1 MSFKK
6 GLPQMVWRAALCLI
20 GTVIAA
26 SANAAVFVTAR
37 DGDTTPVKISI
48 KDDTRIKVQGTKIV
62 DLIGDVYDE
71 EKNPAGALIVDRD
84 DDGEVFV
91 QPRRN
96 TEMEDARGHGPLE
109 LRPIKVTLKTT
120 RGKYSLLLQ
129 PIDIPGDTLIV
140 EPKGAARN
148 PGKGQP
154 VAVQGEKAEFQ
165 LATPGAAAPAKNSS
179 HYRKLK
185 AMMLAMVENI
195 QPANV
200 EIQQVGEKVSL
211 WKEAEFVLIDKWL
224 ADEWVGERYRLKNV
238 SGDKLVMEEKEFF
251 RDGVVGITVR
261 AHELKANEN
270 TDVFV
275 VRLRNDGE

>member
-1 MSFKK
+1 MMNK
-6 GLPQMVWRAALCLI
+6 GVPRLVWRAALCLI
-20 GTVIAA
+20 GAA
-26 SANAAVFVTAR
+26 VSVSASAAVFVSAR

-71 EKNPAGALIVDRD
+71 EKNPSGALIVDRD

-91 QPRRN
+91 QPRRVG
-96 TEMEDARGHGPLE
+96 DAEESRTHPVLE
-109 LRPIKVTLKTT
+109 LPAIKVTLKTT

-129 PIDIPGDTLIV
+129 PLDILGDTLIV

-148 PGKGQP
+148 AAKGQAAAASQP
-154 VAVQGEKAEFQ
+154 DFQ
-165 LATPGAAAPAKNSS
+165 LATPGATTPPKNSS

-211 WKEAEFVLIDKWL
+211 WKEAEFLLVDKWL

-238 SGDKLVMEEKEFF
+238 SGDRLVMDEKEFF

-261 AHELKANEN
+261 AHDLKANEY

-275 VRLRNDGE
+275 VRMRNDGE

>member
-1 MSFKK
+1 MITKK
-6 GLPQMVWRAALCLI
+6 GMPRMVWRAALCLI
-20 GTVIAA
+20 GAA
-26 SANAAVFVTAR
+26 FSISSGAAVFVDAR
-37 DGDTTPVKISI
+37 DGDTTPVRISI
-48 KDDTRIKVQGTKIV
+48 KDDTRIKVLGTKIV

-71 EKNPAGALIVDRD
+71 EKNPGGALIVDRD

-96 TEMEDARGHGPLE
+96 TEGDEFRGKGPLE
-109 LRPIKVTLKTT
+109 LRPVKVTLKTT

-140 EPKGAARN
+140 QPKGAAKN
-148 PGKGQP
+148 VSKQP
-154 VAVQGEKAEFQ
+154 QAASVVTTDIQV
-165 LATPGAAAPAKNSS
+165 ATPGPAAPAKNSS

-185 AMMLAMVENI
+185 AMMLAMVENV

-211 WKEAEFVLIDKWL
+211 WKEAEFILLDKWL
-224 ADEWVGERYRLKNV
+224 ADDWVGERYRLKNI
-238 SGDKLVMEEKEFF
+238 SGDRLVMEEKEFF

-261 AHELKANEN
+261 AHDLKANEN